1 MEGCGSAW
9 GELSGRVILNNS
21 TLSPR
26 QGKSLTDL
34 SSLGTVRDFHS
45 CEITLAETRAEAGA
59 SGNREEGCTQAETHM
74 HSSHRNTHVHT
85 HTRAH
90 SYTCSYICTC
100 AHRNT
105 HAHAHSC
112 TQLHVHTATHAHT
125 AHVNTSCRYAHITY
139 LCTHIDIHT
148 CTYMHTLV
156 LIITQAMPWFLCGSS
171 CDLLG
176 LGNSC
181 SICQEE
187 VVA

>member
-1 MEGCGSAW
+1 MGQMDMEGCGSGW

-85 HTRAH
+85 HT
-90 SYTCSYICTC
+90 
-100 AHRNT
+100 
-105 HAHAHSC
+105 
-112 TQLHVHTATHAHT
+112 LVHTATHAHT
-125 AHVNTSCRYAHITY
+125 YAPVHTETHMHMHTRAHSY
-139 LCTHIDIHT
+139 T
-148 CTYMHTLV
+148 CTQLHMHT
-156 LIITQAMPWFLCGSS
+156 QHM
-171 CDLLG
+171 
-176 LGNSC
+176 
-181 SICQEE
+181 
-187 VVA
+187 